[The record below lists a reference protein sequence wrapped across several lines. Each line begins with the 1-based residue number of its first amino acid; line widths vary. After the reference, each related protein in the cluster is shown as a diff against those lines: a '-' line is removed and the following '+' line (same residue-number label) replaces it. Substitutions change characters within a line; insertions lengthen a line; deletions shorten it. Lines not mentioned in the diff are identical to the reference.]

1 MTVTDRSGR
10 RTARRRPAA
19 AIVAPRLP
27 MLRHPRP
34 PYDWLE
40 PPALEEIHR
49 ASLEIL
55 EDVGVDFWDDEALEI
70 WATAGATVDRDRRHV
85 WIDRGLVEA
94 ALAAAPASF
103 TWRARNPQRDV
114 FIGENAIAFGPNG
127 GMVFA
132 QDLAGGRRPGTMADL
147 TDFMKL
153 SQLCDV
159 LHFACWEQVA
169 PQDIPVN
176 VRHLQRM
183 EAGLTLTDKPVMEA
197 AHGRIIPTDCLEMA
211 RIAFGG
217 TLPAEPVIGDVIN
230 VNSPLR
236 FDDRMLGGLI
246 SYARAGQATFIT
258 PFILAGAM
266 SPITMAAALAQQ
278 NAEALAGITLTQLV
292 RPGAP
297 VIYGG
302 FTTNADMRSGS
313 PAFGTPEGA
322 WAVLA
327 GAQLAR
333 RYGLPYR
340 ASGGL
345 TNAKVVDAQ
354 AAYESQWTLW
364 PAVMGHSNLIM
375 HAVGWLDGGLTASF
389 EKFIIDAENLAMFA
403 HFLADFAVTDATL
416 ALDAIR
422 EVGPGGHHF
431 GTAHTEARF
440 RTEHYQSALA
450 DRQAYATWQESGGL
464 DAEQRAYA
472 LYRQLLAEYVPPPLD
487 DAIRAELADY
497 VARRTRDLA
506 GVRLYD

>member
-1 MTVTDRSGR
+1 M
-10 RTARRRPAA
+10 
-19 AIVAPRLP
+19 APP
-27 MLRHPRP
+27 
-34 PYDWLE
+34 
-40 PPALEEIHR
+40 
-49 ASLEIL
+49 
-55 EDVGVDFWDDEALEI
+55 
-70 WATAGATVDRDRRHV
+70 
-85 WIDRGLVEA
+85 
-94 ALAAAPASF
+94 
-103 TWRARNPQRDV
+103 
-114 FIGENAIAFGPNG
+114 
-127 GMVFA
+127 
-132 QDLAGGRRPGTMADL
+132 
-147 TDFMKL
+147 
-153 SQLCDV
+153 
-159 LHFACWEQVA
+159 
-169 PQDIPVN
+169 
-176 VRHLQRM
+176 
-183 EAGLTLTDKPVMEA
+183 
-197 AHGRIIPTDCLEMA
+197 
-211 RIAFGG
+211 
-217 TLPAEPVIGDVIN
+217 
-230 VNSPLR
+230 
-236 FDDRMLGGLI
+236 
-246 SYARAGQATFIT
+246 
-258 PFILAGAM
+258 
-266 SPITMAAALAQQ
+266 
-278 NAEALAGITLTQLV
+278 
-292 RPGAP
+292 
-297 VIYGG
+297 
-302 FTTNADMRSGS
+302 
-313 PAFGTPEGA
+313 PEGA

-464 DAEQRAYA
+464 DAEQRAHT